1 MGIVKGAFSTTLALD
16 NSQADRYYP
25 DSRMTLY
32 NKSIKIKKKRGKQ
45 FMELKHV
52 IPNMEKTFGN
62 LEYAGEGKTEQRR
75 INGRM
80 TVISRSFNLY
90 SDVQRADDIIV
101 VLPASAGEKNF
112 EVEEKVRLINPK
124 ITADGYKIGTR
135 GFTNYILSADDMVKA

>member
-1 MGIVKGAFSTTLALD
+1 
-16 NSQADRYYP
+16 
-25 DSRMTLY
+25 
-32 NKSIKIKKKRGKQ
+32 
-45 FMELKHV
+45 MELKHV

-62 LEYAGEGKTEQRR
+62 LEFAGENKVEQRR

-80 TVISRSFNLY
+80 SFNLY

-112 EVEEKVRLINPK
+112 ESEEKVKLINPK
-124 ITADGYKIGTR
+124 ITAEGYKIGTR